1 MKLILLGAPGAGKG
15 SHAKLISKKYNIPQ
29 ISMGDII
36 RENIKQGS
44 ELGLKFKSYADKGN
58 LVPDELVIELL
69 KDRLKKDDCENGY
82 ILDGFPRTLAQ
93 AEALENIAEI
103 DKVLLLD
110 CTEETVVQR
119 LSGRRTCKRCGKIF
133 HMTNMP
139 PKVEGICDAC
149 KGELFQRDDDN
160 EETIKNRLN
169 VFREQTSPLIE
180 FYKNKNILKTVDA
193 NPQLEEAYPNVEK
206 ALEE

>member
-44 ELGLKFKSYADKGN
+44 ELGLKFKEYTDKGN

-69 KDRLKKDDCENGY
+69 KDRLKKDDCEKGY

-93 AEALENIAEI
+93 AEALESIAKI

-119 LSGRRTCKRCGKIF
+119 LGGRRTCKKCGKIF
-133 HMTNMP
+133 HVTNMP
-139 PKVEGICDAC
+139 PKVEDVCDIC

-160 EETIKNRLN
+160 EETIKNRLK
-169 VFREQTSPLIE
+169 VFNEQTHPLIK
-180 FYKNKNILKTVDA
+180 FYKIKNILKSVDA
-193 NPQLEEAYPNVEK
+193 NPQLEEAFPNVEK